1 MKITVRQLR
10 RIISE
15 EISSLVEAPGSPSLV
30 DYLITNLQNKV
41 TNSGLGHVL
50 PIDIFNDLSLHIN
63 DGSSR
68 EAVVKYFEERSALG
82 YAAGPLFDEWDSAYG
97 SSSSRRRRIY

>member
-15 EISSLVEAPGSPSLV
+15 EISRLVEAPGRGSLV
-30 DYLITNLQNKV
+30 AYLIANLQNEV
-41 TNSGLGHVL
+41 TNNGLDLVL
-50 PIDIFNDLSLHIN
+50 PVGVFDDLRLHIN

-68 EAVVKYFEERSALG
+68 EDVVRYFDRNALG
-82 YAAGPLFDEWDSAYG
+82 YIAGRLFDAWKKS
-97 SSSSRRRRIY
+97 